1 MGPGLSFITASGLF
15 LELKSALESAARNR
29 PEGVWTTFRLI
40 YRLKNRP
47 PLPPSAY
54 RSESNPGTTLH
65 PFVMKKFSNAYAAN
79 KAAPSQP
86 GTRRDFFRQAA
97 LASAGLLAAGSGLL
111 SCRPKEAR
119 AAALPAGGG
128 GTVVTR
134 RNIAALAP
142 DDQNVLML
150 REAVRVM
157 KQRSDANQL
166 DPVGWLMNGTLHSL
180 YCATSNYATQV
191 HYSWLFFP
199 WHRAYLSF
207 LEKQM
212 QAAINEPGFALPYW
226 DWTKTRRM
234 PAHYFGQGNPLHDRT
249 RESLLEDEIPADFID
264 VGPALRAPRFSSF
277 GGFEKGNPEVPQVE
291 GIVEQSF
298 HNNVH
303 NWIGGNMGAFPTATL
318 DPIFS
323 GHHGNLDRL
332 WSAWLA
338 YAPAHKN
345 PDDFLW
351 LNYEFGF
358 YDPKGQLTRIA
369 VKDTLDTESLGYR
382 FDTLDFTQPGPAEM
396 PKRGDATAFRRKAPA
411 SAPVEVPGGKRQ
423 QVADALATG
432 RKRVILRFERMQ
444 LTAIPL
450 TIRVFLD
457 HPGVDARTEPSGS
470 GFVGTFTMLPVGSPE
485 KGLERVVTMQ
495 MEVGPELAE
504 LVRNGKPIAVSL
516 VPVPLRDRRLPTET
530 IQVSGATL
538 VLDE

>member
-1 MGPGLSFITASGLF
+1 MKKPNNVDAQHHT
-15 LELKSALESAARNR
+15 
-29 PEGVWTTFRLI
+29 
-40 YRLKNRP
+40 
-47 PLPPSAY
+47 PPS
-54 RSESNPGTTLH
+54 PG
-65 PFVMKKFSNAYAAN
+65 A
-79 KAAPSQP
+79 
-86 GTRRDFFRQAA
+86 RRDFLRRTV
-97 LASAGLLAAGSGLL
+97 LASAGLLAAGGGLL

-119 AAALPAGGG
+119 AAGLPTGGS
-128 GTVVTR
+128 GTIVTR

-150 REAVRVM
+150 QEAVKVM
-157 KQRSDANQL
+157 KKRSEVNQL

-234 PAHYFGQGNPLHDRT
+234 PAHYFGEGNPLHDVT
-249 RESLLEDEIPADFID
+249 RESLAEDEIPADFID
-264 VGPALRAPRFSSF
+264 VGPALRAPTFNSF

-338 YAPAHKN
+338 HDPAHQN
-345 PDDFLW
+345 PTDFLW

-369 VKDTLDTESLGYR
+369 VQDTLRTESLGYR
-382 FDTLDFTQPGPAEM
+382 FDTLDFTQPSPAEM
-396 PKRGDATAFRRKAPA
+396 PKRGDLTASRRKPAA
-411 SAPVEVPGGKRQ
+411 SAPVTVSGGKREG
-423 QVADALATG
+423 VADALATG

-457 HPGVDARTEPSGS
+457 RPDVDARTEPLGS

-504 LVRNGKPIAVSL
+504 LVRSGKPITVSL
-516 VPVPLRDRRLPTET
+516 VPVQLRDRKLPTET